1 MTPEPTPSQEL
12 REELTKLLFKTRRSN
27 TVMQDVLIAC
37 EVCERPLEDERF
49 WGTEKQ
55 QVVEEQSPIVDEI
68 ISIFKQHELSRKQE
82 WVEKYDELIMAVGN
96 KYAGETRHE
105 TALRYIKSCENSSN
119 TQSKTIKEQSK
130 E

>member
-12 REELTKLLFKTRRSN
+12 EKLYQSDHSIGSHSDDRGGSADFP
-27 TVMQDVLIAC
+27 C
-37 EVCERPLEDERF
+37 YC
-49 WGTEKQ
+49 
-55 QVVEEQSPIVDEI
+55 QVKKRIEAYI
-68 ISIFKQHELSRKQE
+68 KQHELSRKQE

-105 TALRYIKSCENSSN
+105 TALRYIKSCENN
-119 TQSKTIKEQSK
+119 YETRAKTIKEQSK

>member
-82 WVEKYDELIMAVGN
+82 WVESLIKKLPLSNCV
-96 KYAGETRHE
+96 RHHSDDFSKDC
-105 TALRYIKSCENSSN
+105 TCDLINRDQI
-119 TQSKTIKEQSK
+119 TKTIKEQSK

>member
-1 MTPEPTPSQEL
+1 MKEPTPSQEL
-12 REELTKLLFKTRRSN
+12 DWSFYREFWDIVGRHSKHWNYSKTETITKLQALFDKA
-27 TVMQDVLIAC
+27 I
-37 EVCERPLEDERF
+37 
-49 WGTEKQ
+49 
-55 QVVEEQSPIVDEI
+55 
-68 ISIFKQHELSRKQE
+68 KQHELSRKQEWQE